1 MKLTASNIVSAI
13 NRLDRD
19 SVYNYIYTGT
29 KDVIKIHS
37 IQMPEGPIKIKRWNP
52 DKGETEITSK
62 VDPISS
68 EMIWRIANAFVPE
81 RPINFDRVLGG
92 SYNTRS
98 ALEALMA
105 HTPEFYYCYPGRIQ
119 NINGMIS
126 VKKGHKHLMWKPDVP
141 HTANMIV
148 EAKTDIEISE
158 IPSQE
163 VIYESLSLPQH
174 LSENPLDIKI
184 KRRHAQ
190 IQIAL
195 YFIGK
200 QLGYKTWIAENDKGL
215 EYQNKKI
222 CEYEGIL
229 SSLKDNTLL
238 SNFSNDIVD
247 KARLIDCIWFDSNKS
262 IPAVM
267 EVEHTTGVT
276 SGLNRMKIFRDLI
289 PSIKTRYVIVASD
302 DDRNKVIEKAGV
314 EHFKDLEVRFFS
326 YSAVEELYALCQ
338 RRKLRGI
345 TENFL
350 ECYME
355 SVTL

>member
-1 MKLTASNIVSAI
+1 MKLTASNIVNAI
-13 NRLDRD
+13 DSLNKDRM
-19 SVYNYIYTGT
+19 YNYIYSGT

-37 IQMPEGPIKIKRWNP
+37 IQKPEGPIRIKRWNP
-52 DKGETEITSK
+52 YKGETETTSK
-62 VDPISS
+62 TDPISS
-68 EMIWRIANAFVPE
+68 EMIWRIANAFAPD

-105 HTPEFYYCYPGRIQ
+105 HTPEFYFCYPGRIQ

-126 VKKGHKHLMWKPDVP
+126 VKKGHKHLMWKPDAP
-141 HTANMIV
+141 HAANVIA
-148 EAKTDIEISE
+148 EIKTDIEISE

-163 VIYESLSLPQH
+163 VIYESLNLPQQ
-174 LSENPLDIKI
+174 LTVNPLDIKI
-184 KRRHAQ
+184 QRRHAQ

-238 SNFSNDIVD
+238 SYFDNDIVN
-247 KARLIDCIWFDSNKS
+247 KARLIDCIWFNSNKS
-262 IPAVM
+262 IPAIM
-267 EVEHTTGVT
+267 EIEHTTGVT
-276 SGLNRMKIFRDLI
+276 SGLNRMKIFRDSI

-302 DDRNKVIEKAGV
+302 DDRNKVIEKANA
-314 EHFKDLEVRFFS
+314 EHFKDLEVRFFP

-338 RRKLRGI
+338 RRKVRGI
-345 TENFL
+345 TEDFL

-355 SVTL
+355 QIIL